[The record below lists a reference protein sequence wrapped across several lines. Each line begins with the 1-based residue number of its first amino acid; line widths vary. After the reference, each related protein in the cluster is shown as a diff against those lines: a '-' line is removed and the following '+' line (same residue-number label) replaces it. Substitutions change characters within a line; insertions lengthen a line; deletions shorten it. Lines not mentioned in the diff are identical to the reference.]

1 MKITNK
7 TLFWI
12 LSLSYPIYLIYV
24 MCNMLLQHGHL
35 CFIRGTCTEPMYGIV
50 TEIASFLLFTLLCI
64 AVGIA
69 LLVLLIGL
77 HDNTIKF
84 EINLFKRKK
93 KDTVSIL
100 DSLNEQLTLAR
111 KYKDQEEINRIENS
125 IKIRNL

>member
-12 LSLSYPIYLIYV
+12 LTLPYPSYIIYSII
-24 MCNMLLQHGHL
+24 NMIIKHRHICTPRL
-35 CFIRGTCTEPMYGIV
+35 CDEPLCDDLTV
-50 TEIASFLLFTLLCI
+50 TIS
-64 AVGIA
+64 VIA
-69 LLVLLIGL
+69 LVIFCILSFVAIITFLEMLQ
-77 HDNTIKF
+77 NNSIKF
-84 EINLFKRKK
+84 EIHLFKRKK